1 MRIPLALLL
10 LAAVA
15 APARADQFMYLDL
28 EQARAALDRIRAGDV
43 VHHFCAPCGEARS
56 ERMTVRSLGIE
67 RVWDRRGSAEPYR
80 SDGRTFW
87 MVKLNDVGVDLAYMY
102 VREHGR
108 WRNLA
113 QHVGL
118 QPRDVP
124 SVLPAA
130 RIGTHWLCGTL
141 PESNPGNPYR
151 TGLDDGPDPCPV
163 GHRDAAHGGLEW
175 R

>member
-1 MRIPLALLL
+1 MRMLLALLF

-28 EQARAALDRIRAGDV
+28 EQARAALARIRAGDV

-67 RVWDRRGSAEPYR
+67 PVWDRRGSAEPYR

-87 MVKLNDVGVDLAYMY
+87 KLRLNDVGVDLAYLY
-102 VREHGR
+102 VREDGR

-113 QHVGL
+113 QRVGL
-118 QPRDVP
+118 QPGGVP
-124 SVLPAA
+124 AVLPAA
-130 RIGTHWLCGTL
+130 RIGTHWLCGTI
-141 PESNPGNPYR
+141 PETNPANPYL
-151 TGLDDGPDPCPV
+151 TVLDDGPDPCP
-163 GHRDAAHGGLEW
+163 AGLRHPTRGRVEW